1 MEDNTQV
8 PKLLRA
14 LDRGAIIIPLPV
26 LRHLDIW
33 GSSENHNFSLGH
45 IHFHTPVA
53 TELVQQIKLL
63 LQLRGAPSQQNHIIC
78 IQQHLN

>member
-8 PKLLRA
+8 SKLLRT

-33 GSSENHNFSLGH
+33 GSENHYSSLGH
-45 IHFHTPVA
+45 IHFHTRIA

-63 LQLRGAPSQQNHIIC
+63 LQLLRGPTQQNHIIC